1 MGLHVPEQTLMSAKS
16 GLKISHAGF
25 LDLIGITAGLQ
36 LLILQQHFFPFATA
50 ATTTAASFSFIVS
63 EYF

>member
-1 MGLHVPEQTLMSAKS
+1 MGLLVPEQTLMSAKS

-36 LLILQQHFFPFATA
+36 LLILQQHFFLSPQQLQLPLPPPH
-50 ATTTAASFSFIVS
+50 S
-63 EYF
+63 